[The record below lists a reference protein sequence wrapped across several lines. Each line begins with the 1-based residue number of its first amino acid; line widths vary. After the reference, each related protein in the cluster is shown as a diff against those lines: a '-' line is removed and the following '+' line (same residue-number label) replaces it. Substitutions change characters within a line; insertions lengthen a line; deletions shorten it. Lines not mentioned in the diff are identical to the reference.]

1 MVYTLPLP
9 TLRIM
14 AGYTQSGSGAACKNL
29 LGQGSRERVQK
40 EEWKI
45 CVPPSVT

>member
-29 LGQGSRERVQK
+29 LGQGSRESTERGM
-40 EEWKI
+40 ENL
-45 CVPPSVT
+45 CAT